1 MDQNQGNKL
10 FFAKNRQNIWNF
22 IFISLYLRLTKMMF
36 YFSSSLSTNKTDI
49 DWENRRKFQKIVFE
63 VFSFCFLP
71 NRGQDSEKR
80 NKGTNLLFNI

>member
-1 MDQNQGNKL
+1 MVFTSIRRKT
-10 FFAKNRQNIWNF
+10 FFEENRQNIWNF

-63 VFSFCFLP
+63 VFSF
-71 NRGQDSEKR
+71 
-80 NKGTNLLFNI
+80 LFSTQ